1 MSELIFD
8 IGMNN
13 GDDVAYYL
21 HDGYRVVGV
30 EANPQLAE
38 SCGRRFH
45 EHIRKGSLSI
55 VNAGILEQ
63 PGTFTFY
70 QSLEND
76 GWSSFDS
83 SAKRDHPGDWNEI
96 SVPCI
101 TTANLIA
108 EHGKPFFMKVDI
120 EGADIQT
127 LHSLTPK
134 QAPKY
139 VSLELNYRDPFLEK
153 LIALGYDAFKFVNG
167 ETFRPNPEIFEHQIA
182 WRALRKLGRKLP
194 VVRSAIRMLPQSIR
208 AKSEYDPPG
217 KHSPNGYDFGTHCSG
232 PFGEEAAG
240 EWMTGDQAKRWLRK
254 TMADY
259 KRGGHSVF
267 WWDVHA
273 RHSAT

>member
-1 MSELIFD
+1 MSELVFD

-13 GDDVAYYL
+13 GDDAAYYL
-21 HDGYRVVGV
+21 HEGYRVVGV
-30 EANPQLAE
+30 EANPALA
-38 SCGRRFH
+38 GRCRQRFS
-45 EHIRKGSLSI
+45 EQIEQGRLTV

-63 PGTFTFY
+63 SGTFTFY
-70 QSLEND
+70 QSQEND

-83 SAKRDHPGDWNEI
+83 SAKRDHPGEWLEI

-101 TTANLIA
+101 TTARLIA

-127 LHSLTPK
+127 LNSLTPT

-153 LIALGYDAFKFVNG
+153 LVTLGYDAFKFVNG
-167 ETFRPNPEIFEHQIA
+167 DTYYPNPEIFDHQIG

-194 VVRSAIRMLPQSIR
+194 LVRRAVRAMPQSLR
-208 AKSEYDPPG
+208 AKSEFDPPG
-217 KHSPNGYDFGTHCSG
+217 KHSPSGYEFGAYCSG
-232 PFGEEAAG
+232 PFGEQAASG
-240 EWMTGDQAKRWLRK
+240 WMTARQAKRWLEK

-259 KRGGHSVF
+259 KRGGQSVF

-273 RHSAT
+273 RHSS